1 MAARRVLT
9 ALILSASA
17 GLWGAAGV
25 IPDAA
30 ASTPQPVSTASM
42 ADPGVLLN
50 GGHFYAFSTGT
61 GLRESTA
68 SIAGGPWSA
77 PANEM
82 SSTGLPSWIDTSQGN
97 WAPDMIE
104 TTAGT
109 FVVYFAAALPGTS
122 GNPTGN
128 DSAPASGARCIGSA
142 EFHPPPTWK
151 SGDPIGP
158 LTVDPKPVVCLKGY
172 GASDD
177 MTSDP
182 GNRTLG
188 EGVID
193 PSPAFVTIDGAQEL
207 FLLYKTQGQEGKST
221 IRMVRL
227 ADDDGTTVLGDSHQ
241 LLNYVDAHG
250 NYQDTIEGPSLIQN
264 GSWFILFVAHGNYDT
279 CGYGTEWFKSQHIWA
294 WTSTAGTTLLD
305 QSSTGLCGPGGADA
319 TASEVSGQ
327 DRLFLHGW
335 VKPGTTTPS
344 GANNNNESGAGQERV
359 MYAAVLTF
367 GSDGYTPSVSF
378 LAP

>member
-1 MAARRVLT
+1 MRARRVST
-9 ALILSASA
+9 ALILAASA

-25 IPDAA
+25 IPDAE

-42 ADPGVLLN
+42 PDPGVLLN
-50 GGHFYAFSTGT
+50 AGHFYAFSTGT
-61 GLRESTA
+61 GLPESTA
-68 SIAGGPWSA
+68 SIAAGPWTA
-77 PANEM
+77 PANKLN
-82 SSTGLPSWIDTSQGN
+82 STNLPSWIDTSKGD

-104 TTAGT
+104 TTSNE
-109 FVVYFAAALPGTS
+109 FVVYFAAALPGTGS
-122 GNPTGN
+122 NPAGN
-128 DSAPASGARCIGSA
+128 DSEPAGGARCIGSA
-142 EFHPPPTWK
+142 ESTSPT
-151 SGDPIGP
+151 GP
-158 LTVDPKPVVCLKGY
+158 FTVDAKPVVCLPGY

-177 MTSDP
+177 MTADP

-188 EGVID
+188 EGAID

-207 FLLYKTQGQEGKST
+207 FLVYKTQGQNGKST

-241 LLNYVDAHG
+241 LLNYVDANG
-250 NYQDTIEGPSLIQN
+250 NYQDTIEGPSLVQN

-279 CGYGTEWFKSQHIWA
+279 CGYTTEWFKSQHIWA
-294 WTSTAGTTLLD
+294 WTSTAGTTLLN

-344 GANNNNESGAGQERV
+344 AANNNDESGAGQERV

-367 GSDGYTPSVSF
+367 GSDGYTPSISF
-378 LAP
+378 LAPSS

>member
-1 MAARRVLT
+1 MRARRVLI
-9 ALILSASA
+9 ALVLAAGA

-42 ADPGVLLN
+42 PDPGVLLN
-50 GGHFYAFSTGT
+50 SGHFYAFSTGT

-68 SIAGGPWSA
+68 SIAAGPWTA
-77 PANEM
+77 PANKLN
-82 SSTGLPSWIDTSQGN
+82 STGLPSWIDTSKGN

-104 TTAGT
+104 TTSDK
-109 FVVYFAAALPGTS
+109 FVVYFAAALPGTGS
-122 GNPTGN
+122 NPTGN
-128 DSAPASGARCIGSA
+128 DSKPAGGARCIGSA
-142 EFHPPPTWK
+142 ESTSPT
-151 SGDPIGP
+151 GP
-158 LTVDPKPVVCLKGY
+158 FTVDPEPVVCLTGY

-177 MTSDP
+177 MTADP

-193 PSPAFVTIDGAQEL
+193 PSPAFVTVDGAQEL
-207 FLLYKTQGQEGKST
+207 FLVYKTQGQNGKST

-241 LLNYVDAHG
+241 LLNYVDANG

-279 CGYGTEWFKSQHIWA
+279 CGYSTEWFKSQHIWA
-294 WTSTAGTTLLD
+294 WTSTAGTTLLS
-305 QSSTGLCGPGGADA
+305 QPSTGLCGPGGADA

-344 GANNNNESGAGQERV
+344 GANNNDESGAGQERV

-378 LAP
+378 LAPSS

>member
-1 MAARRVLT
+1 MGARRVLT
-9 ALILSASA
+9 ALVLAA
-17 GLWGAAGV
+17 GTGLWGAAAV

-42 ADPGVLLN
+42 PDPGVLLDS
-50 GGHFYAFSTGT
+50 GHFYAFSTGT

-68 SIAGGPWSA
+68 SIAGGPWTA
-77 PANEM
+77 PANELG
-82 SSTGLPSWIDTSQGN
+82 SATLPSWIDSSVGN
-97 WAPDMIE
+97 WAPDMIK
-104 TTAGT
+104 TTGSKY
-109 FVVYFAAALPGTS
+109 VVYFAAALPGTS
-122 GNPTGN
+122 GNPIGN
-128 DSAPASGARCIGSA
+128 DAKPASGARCIGSA
-142 EFHPPPTWK
+142 ESTSPT
-151 SGDPIGP
+151 GP
-158 LTVDPKPVVCLKGY
+158 FTVDANPVVCLKGY
-172 GASDD
+172 GAADD

-188 EGVID
+188 EGAID

-207 FLLYKTQGQEGKST
+207 FLVYKTQGPSGAST

-241 LLNYVDAHG
+241 LLNYIDTTGQPA
-250 NYQDTIEGPSLIQN
+250 DTIEAPSLIQN
-264 GSWFILFVAHGNYDT
+264 GSWFILFVAHGNFDSCNYS
-279 CGYGTEWFKSQHIWA
+279 TEWFKSQHIWS
-294 WTSTAGTTLLD
+294 WTSTAGTTLLN
-305 QSSTGLCGPGGADA
+305 QSNTGLCGPGGADV
-319 TASEVSGQ
+319 TGSEVSGQ

-344 GANNNNESGAGQERV
+344 GNSTQEGETGQVRV

-378 LAP
+378 LAPSS

>member
-1 MAARRVLT
+1 MALVL
-9 ALILSASA
+9 AAGAS
-17 GLWGAAGV
+17 LWGAAGV

-42 ADPGVLLN
+42 PDPGVLLN

-61 GLRESTA
+61 GLQESTA
-68 SIAGGPWSA
+68 SIAAGPWTA
-77 PANEM
+77 PASKLNG
-82 SSTGLPSWIDTSQGN
+82 TGLPSWIDTSKGN

-104 TTAGT
+104 TTADK
-109 FVVYFAAALPGTS
+109 FVVYFAAALPGTGS
-122 GNPTGN
+122 NPTGN
-128 DSAPASGARCIGSA
+128 DSKPAGGARCIGSA
-142 EFHPPPTWK
+142 ESTSPT
-151 SGDPIGP
+151 GP
-158 LTVDPKPVVCLKGY
+158 FTVDAKPVVCLTGY

-177 MTSDP
+177 MTADP

-193 PSPAFVTIDGAQEL
+193 PSPAFVTIGGAQEL
-207 FLLYKTQGQEGKST
+207 FLVYKTQGQNGKST

-241 LLNYVDAHG
+241 LLNYVDANG

-279 CGYGTEWFKSQHIWA
+279 CGYSTEWFKSQHIWA
-294 WTSTAGTTLLD
+294 WTSTAGTTLLS

-344 GANNNNESGAGQERV
+344 GANNNDESGAGQERV

-378 LAP
+378 LAPSS